1 MQSIDL
7 TTIQNEKAEAK
18 KKTILHYI
26 NKMSPIIPL
35 LILIIYMAIANRQ
48 FFTVNNFLNISKQ
61 SSVMGILA
69 IGQTMV
75 IIAAGIDLAVGSVMA
90 LTGCI
95 TAVAIISGGV
105 NPVVAVFIGI
115 VTGILSGSLIGLII
129 TKLKVQDFIATLG
142 SLTAIQGFALLT
154 SGGLPI
160 TGLPKGLLVIGNGNI
175 AKIPISFM
183 VFVIVAILGWVIL
196 KHTTFGRNVYA
207 LGGNREAAWVSGINV
222 NRTKMLVYAFS
233 GFCASIAGVV
243 MLGRLNSANA
253 LMGDGME
260 LLAISAVVLG
270 GTSLFGGAGSIGGTI
285 IGVITM
291 GTLSNGLNFLDI
303 SAFWQKVILGL
314 VIIGVVALDTV
325 RRKVSK

>member
-7 TTIQNEKAEAK
+7 NVIQSEKAEVK
-18 KKTILHYI
+18 KKSMLHYI
-26 NKMSPIIPL
+26 NKISPIIPL
-35 LILIIYMAIANRQ
+35 LILIVYMAIANRE

-95 TAVAIISGGV
+95 TAVAIINGGV
-105 NPVVAVFIGI
+105 NPVVAVLIGVVCGVI
-115 VTGILSGSLIGLII
+115 VGSLIGLII
-129 TKLKVQDFIATLG
+129 TKIKVQDFIATLG

-160 TGLPKGLLVIGNGNI
+160 SGLPKGLLVIGNGNV
-175 AKIPISFM
+175 AKIPISFL
-183 VFVIVAILGWVIL
+183 VFVGVAIIGWVIL

-222 NRTKMLVYAFS
+222 NFTKTLVYAFS
-233 GFCASIAGVV
+233 GFCASIASIV

-260 LLAISAVVLG
+260 LLSISAVVLG

-314 VIIGVVALDTV
+314 VIITVVALDTF
-325 RRKVSK
+325 RRRVSK

>member
-1 MQSIDL
+1 MQSVDL
-7 TTIQNEKAEAK
+7 TVFQKEKAEAK
-18 KKTILHYI
+18 KKTMMHYV
-26 NKMSPIIPL
+26 NKISPIIPL
-35 LILIIYMAIANRQ
+35 LILIVYMAIANRE
-48 FFTVNNFLNISKQ
+48 FFTLNNFLNISKQ

-95 TAVAIISGGV
+95 IAVAIINGGV
-105 NPVVAVFIGI
+105 NPVVAVMIGI
-115 VTGILSGSLIGLII
+115 VGGILTGSLIGLII

-160 TGLPKGLLVIGNGNI
+160 SGLPEGLLFIGNGSI
-175 AKIPISFM
+175 ARIPISFL
-183 VFVIVAILGWVIL
+183 VFVAVAIIGWVIL
-196 KHTTFGRNVYA
+196 RHTTFGRNVNA

-222 NRTKMLVYAFS
+222 NRTKLLVYAFS
-233 GFCASIAGVV
+233 GFCASIASVV

-253 LMGDGME
+253 LMGEGME
-260 LLAISAVVLG
+260 LLSISAVVLG

-314 VIIGVVALDTV
+314 VIISVVALDTF
-325 RRKVSK
+325 RRKVAR